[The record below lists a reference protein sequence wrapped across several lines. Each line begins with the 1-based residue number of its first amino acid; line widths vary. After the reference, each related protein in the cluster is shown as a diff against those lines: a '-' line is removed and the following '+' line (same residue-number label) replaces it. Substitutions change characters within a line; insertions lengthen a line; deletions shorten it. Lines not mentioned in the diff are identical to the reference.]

1 MKVRKQIART
11 LSVILSYQMMVAP
24 VVYAQTTT
32 DPKTTGAEGGTTPAA
47 GTKEP
52 GWWSKAG
59 STASDILQIGAGAF
73 QSYQGGQM
81 QNMSTP
87 DIVALQQNL
96 NPIQDKYFSIDRMQK
111 IPGLMEYM
119 QVMGK
124 NPQSLNCTSMN
135 TTLNDVKSE
144 VCRLGVVQDTAA
156 TAEYQLQLLNSY
168 ANVYSDIEKQYDNFS
183 QQSNQGGQAYGLGC
197 MEDAHKIL
205 QGFFDYRK
213 KEMDNLVANIEAL
226 NQKFKDAARADLDNI
241 EESTVLLD
249 GGSGALANKVKTAKP
264 QLFDFSSQFNDP
276 ACRSMF
282 AGETMAEQGSKKGL
296 NSIQDLI
303 VKATEAKPQAAAGV
317 AAGKAFSGETYLKAH
332 TSLVED
338 IKKMVD
344 GVAKQS
350 ELKFGELAAG
360 NGRTLFDMST
370 GIGSVYGAESALK
383 NPAIFSSI
391 QQNFSEENQKLQ
403 TQFAEVE
410 AELRSAKGDTRTV
423 STLMTNL
430 NAGTFDQE
438 LTKIQNGI
446 ENDCIKN
453 SSQLDTVI
461 SKMIDPEVSGFGNRN
476 APSFIKD
483 KLKQILANDLSSA
496 DKKMQE
502 LVALEK
508 QGASRYYVKL
518 DASYEVQEEV
528 NGQIVRTVVT
538 PTTRKTPTA
547 FLADVIKSCKAQF
560 KSNTLETKYS
570 GASAIAKM
578 KELRNSYKSL
588 ASTTSAKIKS
598 ELTKKLI
605 DCDSNVV
612 ANQDNVGSCT
622 SESFNMARPGF
633 CANAA
638 LSCSK
643 NMISCKAKAQKMVT
657 DIKTNRQQA
666 VKRYTANV
674 EKNKKDLIAIFDTA
688 LTAFKAQG
696 TQLGSAFDIPWQ
708 SPTGIERELADN
720 AKGKFHEELAKMGND
735 KDGKIL
741 LENPDAYVDLLK
753 KNVEKLKASID
764 TQAKAIVGSGSL
776 LGKHI
781 DETRKNYTAAKAQA
795 KSQEEKCRSQYDGY
809 VKAAN
814 QSLAEQ
820 KKQQDENMSKFGE
833 LCEYSDLDDHP
844 LGACESIG
852 DLSSD
857 TLKAAAAVGK
867 SDAKQVA
874 SDIKRA
880 CSQYNKE
887 IEADESKQLLTAQKI
902 CKGKTDGSCSILN
915 KNTSCFSSSV
925 SKDDKDNVLS
935 FYKDS
940 HIFCK
945 SEKNPKAKATV
956 KKKGEDCAANYVP
969 TEDLDD
975 STIKLLMSDAD
986 VKSLI
991 KELPECQQAYAATTQ
1006 VLDEYY
1012 SKEIR
1017 DFGQK
1022 MNAYCS
1028 AQSGQQGNFKNM
1040 FEGLGG
1046 LGQQPNTSGAR
1057 QQ

>member
-1 MKVRKQIART
+1 MKVKKQIART

-24 VVYAQTTT
+24 VVYAQSSGG
-32 DPKTTGAEGGTTPAA
+32 TGGGNGDTPTTPAA
-47 GTKEP
+47 NNKEP

-96 NPIQDKYFSIDRMQK
+96 NPIQDKYFSLDRMQK

-144 VCRLGVVQDTAA
+144 VCRLGVVQDTGVDPN
-156 TAEYQLQLLNSY
+156 YQLQLLNTY

-226 NQKFKDAARADLDNI
+226 NQKFKDAAKADLDNI
-241 EESTVLLD
+241 EESSVLLD

-282 AGETMAEQGSKKGL
+282 AGETMAEKGASKGL

-303 VKATEAKPQAAAGV
+303 VKATEAKPAAAAGA

-350 ELKFGELAAG
+350 ELKFGELAG
-360 NGRTLFDMST
+360 NGKSLFDMSS

-410 AELRSAKGDTRTV
+410 AELRSAKGNT
-423 STLMTNL
+423 SGISALMTNL

-781 DETRKNYTAAKAQA
+781 DETKKNYTAAKAQA
-795 KSQEEKCRSQYDGY
+795 AKKEQECRNQYDGY
-809 VKAAN
+809 VKGAN
-814 QSLAEQ
+814 QQLAEQ
-820 KKQQDENMSKFGE
+820 QKKQAEDAATAAKMCNQLSGITAESALDGCNQAQDLSEDVLTAASQLGNKDAAKVARQYKNACLSYNNSADVDEPSLGSIRKACDKLKSSGTP
-833 LCEYSDLDDHP
+833 CSDY
-844 LGACESIG
+844 CISG
-852 DLSSD
+852 DLG
-857 TLKAAAAVGK
+857 KQAGGK
-867 SDAKQVA
+867 S
-874 SDIKRA
+874 
-880 CSQYNKE
+880 CSTLE
-887 IEADESKQLLTAQKI
+887 TDSGWVIID
-902 CKGKTDGSCSILN
+902 GK
-915 KNTSCFSSSV
+915 
-925 SKDDKDNVLS
+925 
-935 FYKDS
+935 
-940 HIFCK
+940 
-945 SEKNPKAKATV
+945 
-956 KKKGEDCAANYVP
+956 
-969 TEDLDD
+969 
-975 STIKLLMSDAD
+975 
-986 VKSLI
+986 
-991 KELPECQQAYAATTQ
+991 
-1006 VLDEYY
+1006 YY
-1012 SKEIR
+1012 SKTQGKTGEAKVGIAQLIN
-1017 DFGQK
+1017 DEPEGSETLIESYK
-1022 MNAYCS
+1022 KNCENSDTKKAECS
-1028 AQSGQQGNFKNM
+1028 LVVVNSESLEKKISQMGEKVNEFCNAQSGQQGNFKNM

-1046 LGQQPNTSGAR
+1046 LGQQPTNTSGTR
-1057 QQ
+1057 Q

>member
-1 MKVRKQIART
+1 MKVKMQMART

-24 VVYAQTTT
+24 VVYAQTSGSTS
-32 DPKTTGAEGGTTPAA
+32 TPATD
-47 GTKEP
+47 TKEP
-52 GWWSKAG
+52 SWWSKAG

-73 QSYQGGQM
+73 NSFQGSQM
-81 QNMSTP
+81 QNMATP

-144 VCRLGVVQDTAA
+144 VCRLGVVQDTGVDPN
-156 TAEYQLQLLNSY
+156 YQLQLLNTY

-226 NQKFKDAARADLDNI
+226 NQKFKDAAKADLDNI

-282 AGETMAEQGSKKGL
+282 AGETMADQGSKKGL

-303 VKATEAKPQAAAGV
+303 VKATEAKPAAAAGA

-350 ELKFGELAAG
+350 ELKFGELAG
-360 NGRTLFDMST
+360 NGKSLFDMSS

-383 NPAIFSSI
+383 NPAIFSDI

-496 DKKMQE
+496 DRKMQE
-502 LVALEK
+502 LIALEK

-578 KELRNSYKSL
+578 KELRNSYKAL

-657 DIKTNRQQA
+657 DIKTNRQNA

-708 SPTGIERELADN
+708 SPTGIERELADTDPS
-720 AKGKFHEELAKMGND
+720 KYHSELAKMGND
-735 KDGKIL
+735 RDGKIL
-741 LENPDAYVDLLK
+741 LENPDAYVALLK

-781 DETRKNYTAAKAQA
+781 DETKKNYTAAKSQA
-795 KSQEEKCRSQYDGY
+795 AKKEQECRNQYDGY
-809 VKAAN
+809 VKGAN

-820 KKQQDENMSKFGE
+820 QKKQAEDAAKAAE
-833 LCEYSDLDDHP
+833 LC
-844 LGACESIG
+844 SIVDG
-852 DLSSD
+852 VGENPIELCNDSLDLSQD
-857 TLKAAAAVGK
+857 VLKAASQLGNKDASKAAKAYQGACKSYMNSQEAETNVTPIAIQNACKKLSGVADYSEICSGDYKKIGKVDGK
-867 SDAKQVA
+867 SCD
-874 SDIKRA
+874 S
-880 CSQYNKE
+880 
-887 IEADESKQLLTAQKI
+887 L
-902 CKGKTDGSCSILN
+902 KTDSGFSMCDNNGTKLA
-915 KNTSCFSSSV
+915 TSCTDAN
-925 SKDDKDNVLS
+925 SKLTPIGIDKLRSIAPQNDV
-935 FYKDS
+935 
-940 HIFCK
+940 
-945 SEKNPKAKATV
+945 V
-956 KKKGEDCAANYVP
+956 KKYDKFCVTDQYAVVIQAAQAQDLKTFGE
-969 TEDLDD
+969 
-975 STIKLLMSDAD
+975 KL
-986 VKSLI
+986 
-991 KELPECQQAYAATTQ
+991 
-1006 VLDEYY
+1006 
-1012 SKEIR
+1012 
-1017 DFGQK
+1017 GG
-1022 MNAYCS
+1022 YCS